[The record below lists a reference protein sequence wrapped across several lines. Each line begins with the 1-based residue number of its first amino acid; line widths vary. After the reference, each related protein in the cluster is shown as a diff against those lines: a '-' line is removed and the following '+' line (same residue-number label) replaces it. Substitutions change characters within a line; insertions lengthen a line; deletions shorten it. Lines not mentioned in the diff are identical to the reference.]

1 MLTPA
6 PRAVLAQYLRRAPP
20 RQGISPS
27 SVRMSEPVTCPGQLR
42 SWSVKT
48 RSILFLLWS
57 LGGCGGSVEPPP
69 GTGHPGDAQTP
80 PTTSSA
86 DIAAWIETGVYRAWR
101 CEAALHDARPPGPH
115 GQNRVCSNQLLSST
129 TSTATEFPI
138 GAASVKELGDGS
150 GNVIGYAV
158 AVRTVKGQAG
168 AGWLWYE
175 RIGQGGAII
184 GQGHSGCMGCHAQA
198 ARDYVF
204 TEVR

>member
-1 MLTPA
+1 MLPLGG
-6 PRAVLAQYLRRAPP
+6 LAEYLRRAPL
-20 RQGISPS
+20 RRGISPCGA
-27 SVRMSEPVTCPGQLR
+27 PAPGNGNLPDLLR
-42 SWSVKT
+42 TWCVKA
-48 RSILFLLWS
+48 RWILFLLWS
-57 LGGCGGSVEPPP
+57 FGGCGGSEEPPP
-69 GTGHPGDAQTP
+69 GTGRPGDAQTP

-86 DIAAWIETGVYRAWR
+86 DIAAWIETGVYRAWH
-101 CEAALHDARPPGPH
+101 CEVALHPARPSGAH
-115 GQNRVCSNQLLSST
+115 GENRVCSSPLLSST

-158 AVRTVKGQAG
+158 AVRTVQGQGG

-175 RIGQGGAII
+175 RIGQGSAII
-184 GQGHSGCMGCHAQA
+184 GQGHGGCIGCHAQA